1 MVSYLIYYGFY
12 CLILYLL
19 DVVQRVVGESSDSI
33 IMLIILFFVT
43 KASHRLVWNSVLNLN
58 IPQMVYVVKL
68 CVYVV
73 KLCVYVVELC
83 VNVGT
88 YVLYCQGDIQL
99 TVTTFKC

>member
-1 MVSYLIYYGFY
+1 
-12 CLILYLL
+12 
-19 DVVQRVVGESSDSI
+19 
-33 IMLIILFFVT
+33 
-43 KASHRLVWNSVLNLN
+43 
-58 IPQMVYVVKL
+58 MVYVVKL